1 MIDTTDALE
10 AVSAC
15 QSMKN
20 FLFTLILIGL
30 ALCQTVFWMNHF
42 GLINKQGCTGCQSDV
57 QKSCSLETNV
67 CPQKVCPQSQP
78 QANAQNT
85 GLIFTEYRTDISGCN
100 NRAGSADRSGCRRST
115 RGQGH

>member
-1 MIDTTDALE
+1 
-10 AVSAC
+10 
-15 QSMKN
+15 
-20 FLFTLILIGL
+20 
-30 ALCQTVFWMNHF
+30 MNHF

-85 GLIFTEYRTDISGCN
+85 GLIFLAATTEPVQPTEAVAAEAQEVKAIEQAIDE
-100 NRAGSADRSGCRRST
+100 
-115 RGQGH
+115 